1 MPAQPSTDLAL
12 WQEHLDFL
20 LPRKPTLRA
29 DEIAAAVGLD
39 ARTVERAFEGPQMDD
54 KGRTVRPWLTGFA
67 FNAAGGQRF
76 ARVRPR
82 TFRPEARCAGA
93 ARPPGAGRRPR
104 VPRWGLSWSMA
115 TLHRQAWRRRSTPG
129 CRRSPG
135 RTGR

>member
-39 ARTVERAFEGPQMDD
+39 ARTVERAFEGPQHDAQ
-54 KGRTVRPWLTGFA
+54 GRMVRPWLTGFA

-76 ARVRPR
+76 ARRIPR
-82 TFRPEARCAGA
+82 RDALLWLAHCANYE
-93 ARPPGAGRRPR
+93 PGQHVTALTE
-104 VPRWGLSWSMA
+104 VMA
-115 TLHRQAWRRRSTPG
+115 TLSLRELVLFQQRLAELIKRRQAAG
-129 CRRSPG
+129 
-135 RTGR
+135 